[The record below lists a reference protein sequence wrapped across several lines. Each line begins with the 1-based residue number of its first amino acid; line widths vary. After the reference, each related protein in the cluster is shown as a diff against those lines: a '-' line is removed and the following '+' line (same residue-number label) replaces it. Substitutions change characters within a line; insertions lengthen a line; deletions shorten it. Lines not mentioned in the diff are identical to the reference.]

1 MKRLKKTL
9 AALAT
14 TSLLAFTVSQAA
26 ADETVQLQF
35 QTHHNASSLQGKA
48 LLRFAELTKEYS
60 NNTVQIEMHTS
71 SSVVNASE
79 AFEAS
84 SMGIIDGD
92 ATGAGYVTG
101 KNPAFQF
108 YGDIMGGYSK
118 PEQLLGWYKEGG
130 LELAN
135 KLYGKFNMHLVG
147 VFIATPEALS
157 STTPLAGIANLKG
170 WKFRSPPGMES
181 EIFTNLGA
189 GPVVMPFGE
198 VFTAMS
204 TGTVSGADASTLAVN
219 KKLGLYDIAKYATYP
234 GFHSMPIEHIALNLD
249 KWNALS
255 ASQQAAMEK
264 AVATIVPEV
273 IADSRK
279 ADTEAAAELTKEG
292 VTLEDWSSED
302 RQAFRKA
309 AQKVWAEW
317 ATRSSE
323 AKAAYDSHIAY
334 MRKTGILD

>member
-1 MKRLKKTL
+1 MKRWKKTL

-14 TSLLAFTVSQAA
+14 TSILAFTASHAV

-71 SSVVNASE
+71 SSVVNANE

-108 YGDIMGGYSK
+108 YGDIMGGYNK

-157 STTPLAGIANLKG
+157 STTPLAGIADLKG

-279 ADTEAAAELTKEG
+279 AVTEAAAELTKEG

-302 RQAFRKA
+302 RQAFRQA

-317 ATRSSE
+317 ATRSPE